1 MEQGGLPGPER
12 GSPLSFADWLTDPVL
27 TVLAFS
33 LVALWFV
40 ASARSKSSLQK
51 GGSAP
56 VATLLRIACGLL
68 LVAASVDKV
77 GDPATFA
84 KIIHECY
91 DILPAALVPLASVT
105 IPWLE
110 FFTGLCLVLGF
121 RWRAAALIFCTLM
134 AVYIL
139 TIGWDL
145 SRGVD
150 CNCGC
155 FKMDSSEK
163 MSIWTLLRDLGFLGM
178 GFIVLVSP
186 RTLLLLIRSTD

>member
-1 MEQGGLPGPER
+1 MNP
-12 GSPLSFADWLTDPVL
+12 ADWLTDPIL
-27 TVLAFS
+27 TG
-33 LVALWFV
+33 VALFLLALWLLV
-40 ASARSKSSLQK
+40 SRQTAPGLAE

-56 VATLLRIACGLL
+56 MATLLRVACGLL

-84 KIIHECY
+84 KIMRECY
-91 DILPAALVPLASVT
+91 DILPAALVPLASVV

-110 FFTGLCLVLGF
+110 FFTGLCLVAGF
-121 RWRAAALIFCTLM
+121 RWRAAALLFCGLM
-134 AVYIL
+134 VVYIL

-155 FKMDSSEK
+155 FKMDSNEK
-163 MSIWTLLRDLGFLGM
+163 MSFWTLLRDVGFLGM

-186 RTLLLLIRSTD
+186 RTRLALDRSTD

>member
-1 MEQGGLPGPER
+1 M
-12 GSPLSFADWLTDPVL
+12 SFVNWLTDPVL
-27 TVLAFS
+27 S
-33 LVALWFV
+33 LVAFALIALWLGI
-40 ASARSKSSLQK
+40 SYRSKPGLAQ
-51 GGSAP
+51 GGSPA
-56 VATLLRIACGLL
+56 VATLLRVVCGLL

-91 DILPAALVPLASVT
+91 DILPAALVPLASVV

-121 RWRAAALIFCTLM
+121 RWRAAALLFCALM
-134 AVYIL
+134 MVYTL

-163 MSIWTLLRDLGFLGM
+163 MSFWTLLRDLGFMGL